1 MAPLGAFPHDY
12 CQRRG
17 FVHPVPLC
25 AAILLNPEEKK
36 HSSDAAFKEDGRG
49 HRGSRQVS
57 PTPLF
62 GTECYCSALRKHS
75 ICTKL
80 LGVFSQTCNLCV
92 KKQ

>member
-1 MAPLGAFPHDY
+1 MVIVRDVDLCIVFH
-12 CQRRG
+12 
-17 FVHPVPLC
+17 FVQLYYST
-25 AAILLNPEEKK
+25 LRKK

-49 HRGSRQVS
+49 HRGSRPVS

-62 GTECYCSALRKHS
+62 GTECYCSALGRHS

-80 LGVFSQTCNLCV
+80 LCVFSQTCKLCV